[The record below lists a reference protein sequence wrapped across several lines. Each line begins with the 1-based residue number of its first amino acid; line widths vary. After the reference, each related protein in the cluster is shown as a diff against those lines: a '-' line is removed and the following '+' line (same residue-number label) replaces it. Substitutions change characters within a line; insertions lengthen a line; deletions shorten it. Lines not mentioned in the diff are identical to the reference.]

1 MLILNV
7 KMKNFSSIGRDNMK
21 KPAFLIGNGL
31 SIALSPEFALKK
43 ITEKFIASLDE
54 NDRGFLQEIS
64 NCAGKCLNFD
74 NFEENFT
81 AIEAALDSLIRY
93 RRFMDSDVGRQLRE
107 NYSLLDPE
115 LEKHEKVIRRI
126 YKNYLSQILQLIHGN
141 VRIDHLKERLHPFI
155 DFFLNKFF
163 TCNEMFVFTL
173 NYDLVVE
180 TILLQNIGTE
190 AFTDFC
196 FPAGKLNR
204 TSIPKFD
211 FNPTRNKEIFDCPE
225 RKLELHHLHGSL
237 SMFYDYER
245 NRAVKLKSA
254 DIGIEEIYQKIHN
267 ESLPLVPAIIT
278 GGGKSDKIVQYPFD
292 FYYRAAKDLCDSG
305 EASELY
311 IVGYSFRDEHIND
324 LIKRWMKNVECY
336 CDGLRIIDYKKS
348 DEERGEFKKFV
359 REVIVKRPC
368 IPDDCFQFGGANE
381 ISQAPG
387 TKKKEKAINEK

>member
-1 MLILNV
+1 
-7 KMKNFSSIGRDNMK
+7 MK

-196 FPAGKLNR
+196 FPAGKLNG

-254 DIGIEEIYQKIHN
+254 DIGIE
-267 ESLPLVPAIIT
+267 
-278 GGGKSDKIVQYPFD
+278 
-292 FYYRAAKDLCDSG
+292 
-305 EASELY
+305 
-311 IVGYSFRDEHIND
+311 
-324 LIKRWMKNVECY
+324 
-336 CDGLRIIDYKKS
+336 KK
-348 DEERGEFKKFV
+348 
-359 REVIVKRPC
+359 
-368 IPDDCFQFGGANE
+368 
-381 ISQAPG
+381 
-387 TKKKEKAINEK
+387 